1 MPASDLHVSNV
12 RGHADTYTPTIYS
25 NEHAANYALTGSNE
39 FLSHG
44 HAMYTPEVKYD
55 VHHVDVVPA
64 SDLHVSNV
72 RGHADNYAPI
82 IYFNEHA
89 ANYAHTG
96 SNEVLSHG
104 HAMYTPE
111 VKYDVHHVDVVPAS
125 DLHVSNV
132 LGHADNYAPTIYS
145 NEHTANYALTG
156 SNEVLSH
163 GHALYTPEVK
173 YDVHHVE
180 VVPAS
185 NVYGH
190 ADNYAPVIY
199 SNNAL
204 SQSHATNY
212 GPVVYSDVQA
222 HDHALSKYTPEV
234 KYDVHHVDVVP
245 ASNVHVSNYA
255 PTVYSNDAHGH
266 VSNDHGSRYK
276 RGVDEY
282 DLAVHGQALAKYNAA
297 VKYDGHASTYAPA
310 VFTHDVKS
318 HGHDQYVFSGRHSPV
333 TAGHYVGY
341 GNKYDFRHGYPY
353 GYGEMLGYTTPVGK

>member
-1 MPASDLHVSNV
+1 
-12 RGHADTYTPTIYS
+12 
-25 NEHAANYALTGSNE
+25 
-39 FLSHG
+39 
-44 HAMYTPEVKYD
+44 
-55 VHHVDVVPA
+55 
-64 SDLHVSNV
+64 
-72 RGHADNYAPI
+72 
-82 IYFNEHA
+82 
-89 ANYAHTG
+89 
-96 SNEVLSHG
+96 
-104 HAMYTPE
+104 
-111 VKYDVHHVDVVPAS
+111 
-125 DLHVSNV
+125 
-132 LGHADNYAPTIYS
+132 
-145 NEHTANYALTG
+145 
-156 SNEVLSH
+156 
-163 GHALYTPEVK
+163 
-173 YDVHHVE
+173 
-180 VVPAS
+180 
-185 NVYGH
+185 
-190 ADNYAPVIY
+190 
-199 SNNAL
+199 
-204 SQSHATNY
+204 
-212 GPVVYSDVQA
+212 VYSDVQA

-353 GYGEMLGYTTPVGK
+353 GYGEMLGYTTPVGNSLQSGYNKLVTKQPFKYSYNHGYMPMTPVHYNKPSKH